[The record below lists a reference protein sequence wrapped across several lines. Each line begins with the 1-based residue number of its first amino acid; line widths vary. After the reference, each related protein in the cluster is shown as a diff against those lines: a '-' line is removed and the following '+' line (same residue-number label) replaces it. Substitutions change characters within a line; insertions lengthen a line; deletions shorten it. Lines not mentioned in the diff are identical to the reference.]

1 MLLCN
6 DPLGVGM
13 DSHTQWIFFHMDNNH
28 SL

>member
-13 DSHTQWIFFHMDNNH
+13 DSHTQWIFFHMNGNH

>member
-13 DSHTQWIFFHMDNNH
+13 DSHTQWIFFRMNDNH